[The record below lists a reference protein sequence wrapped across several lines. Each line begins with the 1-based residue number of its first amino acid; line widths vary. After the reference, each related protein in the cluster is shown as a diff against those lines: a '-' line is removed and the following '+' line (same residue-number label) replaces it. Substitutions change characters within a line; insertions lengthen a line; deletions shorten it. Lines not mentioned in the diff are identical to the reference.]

1 MSRLQR
7 PPRALRL
14 APPTL
19 LALSFLF
26 LIALG
31 TLLLKLPIA
40 SQKPITW
47 LQALFVATS
56 SVTVTGL
63 TTVDIGSTFS
73 RVGQTIIALLIQC
86 GGLGFMTIAVLI
98 IMRPTNRHIALS
110 QQLAAREALGQTSL
124 SRLGQTA
131 RAVVGL
137 ALSIEL
143 IGFLVLGVYWHGEMG
158 WERAL
163 FEGFFHT
170 ISAFNNVGFAL
181 YPDGVTRYV
190 GDIIVN
196 LVLSALLICGGLG
209 FLVMMDLKQ
218 QRFRWS
224 RLQTNTRIML
234 LATLF
239 INLIAFILFFTLEY
253 HNTLK
258 DLPTQA
264 KVLGAWLQAIS
275 PRTAGFNSVS
285 LAQLHPETAVMS
297 MALMFI
303 GGGSMS
309 TAGGIKVGTFVVLI
323 AATWAFLRQRDQ
335 VVLLQRNVPQAQ
347 VMKAMAVTLLTA
359 MMAVLGCFLLAHF
372 ERKIAYLDLMYE
384 VMSAL
389 NTVGLT
395 RDVTMQL
402 STPSQW
408 VIIVLMFCGRVG
420 ALTLGYFIASPK
432 PSRIRYPDTQIGI
445 G

>member
-1 MSRLQR
+1 MPRLQR